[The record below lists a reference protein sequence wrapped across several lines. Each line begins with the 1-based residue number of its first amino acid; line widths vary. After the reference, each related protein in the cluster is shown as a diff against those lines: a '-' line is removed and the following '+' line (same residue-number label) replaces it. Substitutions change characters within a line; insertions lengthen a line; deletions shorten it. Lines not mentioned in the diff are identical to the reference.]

1 MKLINQSNTA
11 SRNLSL
17 RAAALAIC
25 TLSAGAV
32 QAQASAQAAQKQAED
47 FWYVQGSLGNLK
59 SSHSELS
66 VKLSDVVQVSG
77 SSFFDQGRTGSIV
90 LGRQTIHQEQWN
102 HDIPGRWELEAW
114 QGSAKRSS
122 VRVGA
127 LSANPGDT
135 VKARALIANFM
146 GRIAESDEKGQNR
159 LPLWRTWF
167 GVGLGWGT
175 VEYPSLTL
183 SNCNCL
189 RAAESDGD
197 MVVQA
202 KLAVERYV
210 AQDTAVFVQAAR
222 IWFPGASYG
231 SGPYPRTQ
239 YGDWGLTTYSV
250 GVRVG
255 FR

>member
-1 MKLINQSNTA
+1 MKLIKQRNTA
-11 SRNLSL
+11 RRTLSL
-17 RAAALAIC
+17 HTAALAVC
-25 TLSAGAV
+25 TLAAGAV
-32 QAQASAQAAQKQAED
+32 QAQASANAAQKQAED

-59 SSHSELS
+59 SSHSELG
-66 VKLSDVVQVSG
+66 VKLSDMVQVSG
-77 SSFFDQGRTGSIV
+77 NAYFNQGRTGSIV
-90 LGRQTIHQEQWN
+90 LGRQTIHEEKWN
-102 HDIPGRWELEAW
+102 QDIPGRWELEAW
-114 QGSAKRSS
+114 YGSAKRSS
-122 VRVGA
+122 VRLGV

-135 VKARALIANFM
+135 VKAKALMANFM

-175 VEYPSLTL
+175 VEYPSATL
-183 SNCNCL
+183 SSCNCL

-210 AQDTAVFVQAAR
+210 AKDTALFAQAAR

-231 SGPYPRTQ
+231 TGPYPRTQ